1 MVIDVSSILKET
13 GGSIKISGDIKAQDT
28 DYLGEEFH
36 FEKPFNISGELI
48 NNGKS
53 IVLKAE
59 VLGEM
64 GVCCARCRKPITINL
79 QFLIE
84 ETFMQG
90 NEDFKPDEDI
100 YVFSGY
106 TIDLDDV
113 VFNNFLMNVSG
124 KYLCKEDCKG
134 LCTHCGADLNDGD
147 CGCEDDNIDPR
158 WEALRAMIKDTE
170 TE

>member
-13 GGSIKISGDIKAQDT
+13 GGTIKISGEIGVKDT
-28 DYLGEEFH
+28 DFLGEVFH
-36 FEKPFNISGELI
+36 FKNPLSIAGSFV

-53 IVLKAE
+53 IILRADVK
-59 VLGEM
+59 GQI
-64 GVCCARCRKPITINL
+64 GVCCARCRKPITVNVK
-79 QFLIE
+79 FPVE
-84 ETFMQG
+84 ETFIQG
-90 NEDFKPDEDI
+90 KGDFDSDEDI
-100 YVFSGY
+100 YVFSGQ

-134 LCTHCGADLNDGD
+134 LCSKCGADLNSGE
-147 CGCEDDNIDPR
+147 CGCKDDNIDPR